1 MRIHAG
7 VALANMA
14 RKARGGGKTI
24 QAKSGLKA
32 KYSPFVKQASKSRV
46 KTLASDHQ
54 TFSSLTLQLKKEP

>member
-1 MRIHAG
+1 
-7 VALANMA
+7 MA